1 MVFPSLAETQVPCA
15 SSHIK
20 ALEERLALTS
30 VNEQKDIKSL
40 REDLS
45 SLKDQ
50 TRRRCARLGRS
61 TSGRGAV
68 SVRAEGTG
76 TTDSLWRRV
85 EEMQEKEL
93 AMTPALHPTIF
104 SIGVSKAAQWDQL
117 DEMRETLKDMTSLTD
132 FRLRES
138 HDRLASIRQQIKS
151 VKANRN
157 ATKERLRKQ
166 ILDRPSPLLI
176 KLNVLEKARLHV
188 KQRVESSIQQHFTL
202 LTAQLQEIR
211 KKREAAHDKLISRLE
226 SACDRT
232 ASTLRT
238 SVA

>member
-1 MVFPSLAETQVPCA
+1 
-15 SSHIK
+15 
-20 ALEERLALTS
+20 
-30 VNEQKDIKSL
+30 
-40 REDLS
+40 
-45 SLKDQ
+45 
-50 TRRRCARLGRS
+50 
-61 TSGRGAV
+61 
-68 SVRAEGTG
+68 
-76 TTDSLWRRV
+76 
-85 EEMQEKEL
+85 
-93 AMTPALHPTIF
+93 
-104 SIGVSKAAQWDQL
+104 
-117 DEMRETLKDMTSLTD
+117 MRETLKDMTSLTD

-238 SVA
+238 SAP